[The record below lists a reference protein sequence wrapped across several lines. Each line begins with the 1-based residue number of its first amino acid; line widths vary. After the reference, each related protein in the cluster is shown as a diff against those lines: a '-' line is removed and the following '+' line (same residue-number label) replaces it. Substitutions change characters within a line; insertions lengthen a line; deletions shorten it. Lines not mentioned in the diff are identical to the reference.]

1 MTEVNGQSVKQ
12 DEARKAILSSIRAH
26 LATSA
31 PFDADWREHHGH
43 ASEGVAVWEPVRMA
57 MTSAELADVFCA
69 NLESVGGHCTVVAD
83 ETEAAKQVG
92 KIIDQLAPRR
102 IAISNSDLIGRLV
115 ERDAAVEIVENAHAE
130 YLFDCDLGITSAQWA
145 IAETGTLV
153 LESDKESHRLTSL
166 VPPVH
171 LCLLRAADIRQT
183 LGEILELTRRDLSRT
198 VTFITGASRTSDIEL
213 TLAIGV
219 HGPGELHVIVI
230 VDGEGVVKNLD
241 HFGISHRLKVISN
254 KFSKLITYNLSLF
267 PYFGAFFS
275 TAKTVLRFSRE
286 L

>member
-1 MTEVNGQSVKQ
+1 MTKTRTTSSDNS
-12 DEARKAILSSIRAH
+12 DAREAILVSIRRS

-43 ASEGVAVWEPVRMA
+43 SGDLPTEPTLA
-57 MTSAELADVFCA
+57 QPATSRETLINNFRNSLEL
-69 NLESVGGHCTVVAD
+69 VGGLCTVVSNEIKAAD
-83 ETEAAKQVG
+83 HIRT
-92 KIIDQLAPRR
+92 IIESLPATR
-102 IAISNSDLIGRLV
+102 IAISDSELV
-115 ERDAAVEIVENAHAE
+115 KRVVDRGDGIEIVENAPAE

-171 LCLLRAADIRQT
+171 LCVLKADNIRQT
-183 LGEILELTRRDLSRT
+183 LGEILKLVSRDLSRT

-230 VDGEGVVKNLD
+230 TD
-241 HFGISHRLKVISN
+241 
-254 KFSKLITYNLSLF
+254 
-267 PYFGAFFS
+267 
-275 TAKTVLRFSRE
+275 
-286 L
+286 